1 MDVSIYAARLIA
13 KQIFVGNVQNWARP
27 FFFTRKSGESSR
39 HPQHGLKR
47 DEPPTGYWSPSG
59 NPSCLSVHSGQGAK
73 LFLDLC

>member
-27 FFFTRKSGESSR
+27 FFFTPKTVRVAGIR
-39 HPQHGLKR
+39 
-47 DEPPTGYWSPSG
+47 
-59 NPSCLSVHSGQGAK
+59 PSCLSVHSGQGAK